1 VHRAQER
8 KREKTHR
15 RRKTRAKQIEYH
27 ELLLGES
34 DPELVGDAIL
44 VKDALKHALGR
55 LLAQLHEVGAKQVC
69 AGKTGTERK
78 FGNQMNTEVNHQVGA
93 HVACHTPKN
102 TNGDDQRNE
111 DTRML

>member
-1 VHRAQER
+1 MTNARECTEHKSENAKKHITSR
-8 KREKTHR
+8 KA
-15 RRKTRAKQIEYH
+15 RAKQIEYH

-69 AGKTGTERK
+69 AGKTGTEREI
-78 FGNQMNTEVNHQVGA
+78 GNQMNTEVNQLSGSTRRISHAEEHQW
-93 HVACHTPKN
+93 
-102 TNGDDQRNE
+102 R
-111 DTRML
+111 